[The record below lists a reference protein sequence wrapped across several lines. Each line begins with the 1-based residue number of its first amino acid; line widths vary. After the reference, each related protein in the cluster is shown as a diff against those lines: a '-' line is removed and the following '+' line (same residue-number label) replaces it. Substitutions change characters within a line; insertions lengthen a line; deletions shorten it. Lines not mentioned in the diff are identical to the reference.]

1 MSSATKGATSPRFD
15 KDAAGT
21 AYDGSSF
28 IKFADL
34 TRHDV
39 VVIHTGEQAVRD
51 AEQRKVWQRAHNLA
65 IEAGNPIDAEP
76 EPEQALIVSPRKLD
90 EPVKLFPM
98 ADKDATNKIIVH
110 QFGQLAPDKA
120 KRLVT
125 ELMKQAPNAVIYR
138 GIQGQNAEPW
148 QLVDIVKLEQ
158 NIASELEAEI
168 LPLHQV
174 RNGQAVEGHV
184 LPEGFEIQ
192 GNRLC
197 ACMMVGRGDNEHYE
211 RVPIASPIYVLADTS
226 NEHGRDWGRLLAWHD
241 RKDRACQW
249 AMPMEALVSRG
260 GDDALKALLRGGL
273 PFIDFGNKRK
283 LIEYLM
289 LCEPRK
295 QVACVGRIGWHG
307 RAYVL
312 PNSAIGPD
320 AEGVILQSAEY
331 ASNDFTESSTL
342 AEWQQGVAAL
352 AVGNSRLCFGLSLAF
367 AAPLL
372 SLVGMEGGGF
382 HLKGESSDGKTTIM
396 LAGASVY
403 GNKRFCHTW
412 RATGNAIEGIASR
425 RNDALLCLDEIG
437 ELDGKEAGEVAY
449 MLANGQGKGR
459 AQQSGELRE
468 RKSWRLQFLSTG
480 ELSLEDH
487 VASSGKRTQA
497 GMEVRVIQ
505 IPSDTGQ
512 HGAFEQLH
520 GMGNGRIF
528 ADTLK
533 ANADLFHGTAI
544 RAFLEP
550 LAINMELYRE
560 HLTGEIKRLADK
572 WDPKDA
578 GSQVGRAIN
587 RFALVAAAGELATR
601 LGVTGWPEGEAIRAT
616 LVCLKAWLAERGHLG
631 NQEDAATLR
640 QIREF
645 FTLNQ
650 SHFADWNSPNLPP
663 PNMVGYRKVEGIGED
678 SAMSFYVLP
687 AGWKV
692 ITNGRDPRKAA
703 KLAKDK
709 GWISKFD
716 KDKTQATIKV
726 PGSRKSIKVFV
737 FDYGVI
743 AAEEDDTEAS

>member
-1 MSSATKGATSPRFD
+1 MSTATKGATSPRFVTD
-15 KDAAGT
+15 VVGT
-21 AYDGSSF
+21 AHVGTCF

-39 VVIHTGEQAVRD
+39 VVIHTGEQAARD

-65 IEAGNPIDAEP
+65 IEADNPVDAEP
-76 EPEQALIVSPRKLD
+76 EPEQALSIYPRQLD
-90 EPVKLFPM
+90 EPVKFWPM
-98 ADKDATNKIIVH
+98 ADKDATNRIIVH
-110 QFGQLAPDKA
+110 QMGQLAPEKA
-120 KRLVT
+120 KRLVI

-158 NIASELEAEI
+158 SIAAESEAEVV
-168 LPLHQV
+168 PLHQG
-174 RNGQAVEGHV
+174 RNGEAVEGHV
-184 LPEGFEIQ
+184 LPEGFEIR
-192 GNRLC
+192 GDRLC
-197 ACMMVGRGDNEHYE
+197 ASMMVGRGDNARYE
-211 RVPIASPIYVLADTS
+211 LVPIASPIGVLADTS
-226 NEHGRDWGRLLAWHD
+226 NEHGRDWGRLLEWHD
-241 RKDRACQW
+241 RKGRACQW

-260 GDDALKALLRGGL
+260 GDDALKALLGGGL

-283 LIEYLM
+283 LIEYLI
-289 LCEPRK
+289 LCEPGK
-295 QVACVGRIGWHG
+295 QVACVGRTGWHG

-312 PNSAIGPD
+312 PDGAIGLD
-320 AEGVILQSAEY
+320 TEGVILQTVGYST
-331 ASNDFTESSTL
+331 SDFTKRGTL
-342 AEWQQGVAAL
+342 NEWQQKVAAL
-352 AVGNSRLCFGLSLAF
+352 AIGNSRVCFALSLAL

-372 SLVGMEGGGF
+372 SLVDMEGGGF
-382 HLKGESSDGKTTIM
+382 HLKGESTDGKTTIM
-396 LAGASVY
+396 LAAASVY
-403 GNKRFCHTW
+403 GGKSFCHTW
-412 RATGNAIEGIASR
+412 RATGNAIEGIANR

-468 RKSWRLQFLSTG
+468 RKTWRLLFLSTG

-512 HGAFEQLH
+512 HGAFERLH
-520 GMGNGRIF
+520 GMGNGRTF

-533 ANADLFHGTAI
+533 ANADHFHGTAF
-544 RAFLEP
+544 RALLEA
-550 LAINMELYRE
+550 LAANMEPHRE
-560 HLTGEIKRLADK
+560 HLTGEIKRLADE
-572 WDPKDA
+572 WSPKGA
-578 GSQVGRAIN
+578 GNQVGRAIN

-616 LVCLKAWLAERGHLG
+616 RVCLKAWLAERGHLG

-640 QIREF
+640 QIRQF

-650 SHFADWNSPNLPP
+650 SRFADWNTPNVLPQ
-663 PNMVGYRKVEGIGED
+663 NMVGYRKVEGIGED
-678 SAMSFYVLP
+678 SAVTFYVLP
-687 AGWKV
+687 EGWKE
-692 ITNGRDPRKAA
+692 ITKGRDRRKAA

-709 GWISKFD
+709 GWITKFD
-716 KDKTQATIKV
+716 KDKTQATIKI
-726 PGSRKSIKVFV
+726 PGSRKPIKVFV
-737 FDYGVI
+737 LGYGVI